1 MGILSKL
8 FGNKKKYEADEQHKE
23 QGKRKSSPVLPTL
36 MHDEPAS
43 LAKYVDKKM
52 PVLVIG
58 GKYHQTQVVLTSN
71 PNEKK
76 FTASNGK
83 AYPGVTIGM
92 VMGTGGV
99 KEQQNPKELK
109 ICPSNPK
116 TADLPKGEKKE
127 QQKKPFVLTF
137 PTNIKH
143 PTLGERYD
151 EYCASLPPFDFY

>member
-8 FGNKKKYEADEQHKE
+8 FGNKKTYEVDEQHKE
-23 QGKRKSSPVLPTL
+23 QGKRKFSPVLPTL

-92 VMGTGGV
+92 VMGTGGA

-109 ICPSNPK
+109 IIYYSLVFANYSN
-116 TADLPKGEKKE
+116 
-127 QQKKPFVLTF
+127 
-137 PTNIKH
+137 
-143 PTLGERYD
+143 
-151 EYCASLPPFDFY
+151 

>member
-116 TADLPKGEKKE
+116 NSRFAQRREKGTAKE
-127 QQKKPFVLTF
+127 TF
-137 PTNIKH
+137 RSHVSNEYQAPDSRR
-143 PTLGERYD
+143 TL
-151 EYCASLPPFDFY
+151 

>member
-8 FGNKKKYEADEQHKE
+8 FGNKKTYEVDEQHKE
-23 QGKRKSSPVLPTL
+23 QGKRKFSPVLPTL

-83 AYPGVTIGM
+83 AYPGVTIRM
-92 VMGTGGV
+92 VMGIEGA

-109 ICPSNPK
+109 IIYYSLVFANYSN
-116 TADLPKGEKKE
+116 
-127 QQKKPFVLTF
+127 
-137 PTNIKH
+137 
-143 PTLGERYD
+143 
-151 EYCASLPPFDFY
+151 

>member
-8 FGNKKKYEADEQHKE
+8 FGNKKTYEADEQHKE
-23 QGKRKSSPVLPTL
+23 QGERTVPPVLSTL
-36 MHDEPAS
+36 MHDEPVS
-43 LAKYVDKKM
+43 LAKYVDKKI
-52 PVLVIG
+52 PVLIIG

-76 FTASNGK
+76 ITTSNGK
-83 AYPGVTIGM
+83 AYLGVTIEM
-92 VMGTGGV
+92 VMGVEGA
-99 KEQQNPKELK
+99 KEQQNPKGPK

-116 TADLPKGEKKE
+116 TVDSPKGEKKE

-137 PTNIKH
+137 PKNINH

-151 EYCASLPPFDFY
+151 EYFGTKWNRV